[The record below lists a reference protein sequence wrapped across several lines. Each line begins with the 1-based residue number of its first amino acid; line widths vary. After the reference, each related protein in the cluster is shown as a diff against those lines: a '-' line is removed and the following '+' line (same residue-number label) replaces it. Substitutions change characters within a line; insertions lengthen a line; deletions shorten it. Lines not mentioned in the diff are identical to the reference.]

1 MHRGR
6 FAPSPTG
13 PLHFGSLVAA
23 VGSWLFARSGGGEW
37 LVRMEDL
44 DRKREVPGAAAD
56 ILSTLTAFG
65 LESDREVVV
74 QSARTTHYAR
84 ALRTLDLA
92 GHVYRC
98 WCSRSDLDPFKGIH
112 PAQCPSS
119 PGARTPAWRVRVG
132 TEIEQFNDA
141 IQARLTQDLAREVG
155 DFVVWRADGVCA
167 YQLAV
172 VVDDDAQGITQVV
185 RGADLLDSTPRQ
197 RLLLRMLG
205 MASPTYVHLP
215 VVLGDDGR
223 KLSKVDRATPVDA
236 SNPLPALRAALR
248 FLGQEPPA
256 GGDARTLLSAAVAA
270 FDPALIPRSAT
281 IPLRYAATQKDL

>member
-37 LVRMEDL
+37 IVRMEDL
-44 DRKREVPGAAAD
+44 DREREVPGAAAD

-65 LESDREVVV
+65 LESDREVMV
-74 QSARTTHYAR
+74 QSTRTSHYAR
-84 ALRTLDLA
+84 ALGTLENA

-98 WCSRSDLDPFKGIH
+98 WCSRSDLEPFKGIH
-112 PAQCPSS
+112 PSQCPSS
-119 PGARTPAWRVRVG
+119 PGGRSPAWRARVG
-132 TEIEQFNDA
+132 ADIVRFDDA

-155 DFVVWRADGVCA
+155 DFIVWRADGICA

-197 RLLLRMLG
+197 RLLQRWLG
-205 MASPTYVHLP
+205 MTSPSYAHLP

-236 SNPLPALRAALR
+236 SNPLPALRAALG
-248 FLGQEPPA
+248 FLGQEAPA
-256 GGDARTLLSAAVAA
+256 GGDARTLLSAAVAT
-270 FDPALIPRSAT
+270 FDPALIPRGAT